1 MTDSVSFGGRSR
13 HSRCFHRRLRL
24 SRPSATVCEP
34 PNVFRFFLVPPSLEN
49 FRASSP
55 LFDDETSRPVFHA
68 QYFNQDTGKLHEAR
82 NLVGRCAL
90 AAWRDAH
97 GKLVLDEDAREA
109 LGHRCGGMFT
119 TLLYRKQHDGTYANR
134 CTLRTQL
141 RFKHLRIEAADDAAR
156 DR

>member
-1 MTDSVSFGGRSR
+1 MRKDGVLMPDRTMP
-13 HSRCFHRRLRL
+13 CA
-24 SRPSATVCEP
+24 PS
-34 PNVFRFFLVPPSLEN
+34 
-49 FRASSP
+49 
-55 LFDDETSRPVFHA
+55 VFHA